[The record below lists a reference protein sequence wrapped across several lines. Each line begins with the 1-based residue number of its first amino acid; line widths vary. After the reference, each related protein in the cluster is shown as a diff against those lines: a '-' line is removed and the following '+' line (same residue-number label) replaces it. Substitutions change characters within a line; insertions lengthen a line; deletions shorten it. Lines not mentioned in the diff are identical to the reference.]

1 MPDTQN
7 WKGSAFS
14 IERKETKTPGTVV
27 LNFAGPFTARDMY
40 GSLTP
45 AALES
50 LFSPALTSGQAPAS
64 KIVIDLSGVPYM
76 DSMGLGMIVTQFV
89 HCKGKDVRMIVTGL
103 TPRVHQLFELTKIIG
118 VIPIAATV
126 EEAICQ

>member
-1 MPDTQN
+1 MPESQI

-14 IERKETKTPGTVV
+14 IERKEAKTPGTVV
-27 LNFAGPFTARDMY
+27 LHFTGPFTARDMY
-40 GSLTP
+40 NLLPP

-50 LFSPALTSGQAPAS
+50 LFSPQLTQGQQ
-64 KIVIDLSGVPYM
+64 VTLLVVDLSGVPYM

-89 HCKGKDVRMIVTGL
+89 HCKGRGVHLVVAAL
-103 TPRVHQLFELTKIIG
+103 TPRVHQLFELTKMTG

-126 EEAICQ
+126 EDAIGQ